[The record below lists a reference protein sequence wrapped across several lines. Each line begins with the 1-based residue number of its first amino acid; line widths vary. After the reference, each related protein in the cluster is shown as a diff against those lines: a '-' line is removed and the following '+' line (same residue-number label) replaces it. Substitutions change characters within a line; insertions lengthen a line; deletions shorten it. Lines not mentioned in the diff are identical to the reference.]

1 MTCGYKAC
9 TKELFLLLDW
19 MLKLEKADKLLGTE
33 TLFPT
38 FLAHL
43 TYSSTQPYLHTPVPM
58 QAKDCGFGDN

>member
-1 MTCGYKAC
+1 
-9 TKELFLLLDW
+9 

-43 TYSSTQPYLHTPVPM
+43 RYSSTQPYLHTSVHM
-58 QAKDCGFGDN
+58 QAKDCGFGDD